1 MLEATAGL
9 AERTAAD
16 AVIHVDPASIGIRE
30 RLVVAPCG
38 GRFLPLPPETFT
50 CEGEWVEAGQP
61 LAHVRTNVASEPVL
75 SGFRGWVMGML
86 AVPGQPVARGD
97 ALFWIRAE

>member
-1 MLEATAGL
+1 MLEATAGISERSPAEADVQL
-9 AERTAAD
+9 APES
-16 AVIHVDPASIGIRE
+16 VVIRE
-30 RLVVAPCG
+30 RLVVAPCA

-50 CEGEWVEAGQP
+50 CEGEWVEPGQP
-61 LAHVRTNVASEPVL
+61 LAHVRTNAGAEPVPA
-75 SGFRGWVMGML
+75 GFRGWVMGML

>member
-1 MLEATAGL
+1 MSEATARL
-9 AERTAAD
+9 RDRSPAD
-16 AVIHVDPASIGIRE
+16 VDVYAVPEGASIRE

-50 CEGEWVEAGQP
+50 CEGEWVEAGQS
-61 LAHVRTNVASEPVL
+61 LAHVRTNTSTEEVVA
-75 SGFRGWVMGML
+75 GFRGWVMGML
-86 AVPGQPVARGD
+86 AIPGQPVTRGE